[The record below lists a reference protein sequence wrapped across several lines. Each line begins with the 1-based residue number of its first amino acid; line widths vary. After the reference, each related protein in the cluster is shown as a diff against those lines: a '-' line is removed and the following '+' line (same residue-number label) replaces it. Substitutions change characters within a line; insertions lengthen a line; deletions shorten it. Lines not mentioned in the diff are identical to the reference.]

1 MFCYCHIIFLNNLSF
16 FREGG
21 NIRQLWITTCVSVS
35 FDGPHRVIVASKAS
49 SLVRNWTTSS

>member
-1 MFCYCHIIFLNNLSF
+1 LSF

-21 NIRQLWITTCVSVS
+21 NMRQLWITTCVSVS